1 MCCLS
6 VGEPGV
12 WREKI
17 KLVDTHAFQHLEHL
31 EHRLTD
37 SCPMLLPFFPG
48 TRWPV
53 WADLAGKWPDLMT
66 STKDAPKLPC
76 TKKTTINEK
85 NIKISGWFTFTSTM
99 ENRDIS
105 LGIAMVW
112 TLDCTLNTWN
122 ATKTNLL
129 KGETDPVLGVPWF
142 RISFSGWQTDPKG
155 SHMARMQFMYNFN
168 NPMDILREHAAMALR
183 PPGVDTPAALF

>member
-12 WREKI
+12 WREKV

-37 SCPMLLPFFPG
+37 SCPMLLPFFPV

-66 STKDAPKLPC
+66 STKDAPKLPY
-76 TKKTTINEK
+76 TKKTTINGK
-85 NIKISGWFTFTSTM
+85 FIKILWWFIFALLALWRITIYLWGLLWCELWIALWTHETQQRSIFWK
-99 ENRDIS
+99 EKQILF
-105 LGIAMVW
+105 LGFH
-112 TLDCTLNTWN
+112 DF
-122 ATKTNLL
+122 
-129 KGETDPVLGVPWF
+129 VLVF
-142 RISFSGWQTDPKG
+142 R
-155 SHMARMQFMYNFN
+155 MANWPQR
-168 NPMDILREHAAMALR
+168 ILY
-183 PPGVDTPAALF
+183 G